1 MVNSVNKIIFF
12 RELYGVGVE
21 KTQLIM
27 KSFTSPSNKK
37 LEIQTVSSNYH
48 IEMTPSDVGIYDR
61 VVVQDLV
68 KEMAQTSQ
76 IESTSQRSFKVVVL
90 CEADSLTRDAQHGLR
105 RTMEKYANN
114 CKIVLSCES
123 LSRIIEPLQSRCIII
138 NVPAPTDEDV
148 TKVLRKVIERE
159 SFLLPENVLQKI
171 VEKSE
176 GNLRRAI
183 LMTEALRMENES
195 GVAESVVI
203 PVPEWEIYIQE
214 TARLILQ
221 KQSSDMLLKV
231 RERLYELLSRCI
243 PPTVIFKVS
252 YKHTNSIKCSKI
264 FRNTFSET
272 SRASPSQMSA
282 TNCT

>member
-1 MVNSVNKIIFF
+1 
-12 RELYGVGVE
+12 
-21 KTQLIM
+21 
-27 KSFTSPSNKK
+27 
-37 LEIQTVSSNYH
+37 
-48 IEMTPSDVGIYDR
+48 MTPSDVGIYDR